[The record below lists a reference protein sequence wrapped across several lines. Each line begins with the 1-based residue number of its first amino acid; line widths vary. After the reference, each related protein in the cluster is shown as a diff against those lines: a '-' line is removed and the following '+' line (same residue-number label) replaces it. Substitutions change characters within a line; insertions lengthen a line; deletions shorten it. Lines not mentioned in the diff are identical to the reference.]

1 MSAPIDCSSR
11 SRRRHITDRSTTE
24 AAVQQSSAIFR
35 KVSLDRLASPE
46 QLDQLMRVTDPRGWI
61 ALAAAALVLATAL
74 TWGIAGRI
82 PESVS
87 GTGMLVRSGGIFQV
101 TPTAGGR
108 VVDVA
113 IGVGEEVAEGQV
125 VARVA
130 QPDLSDH
137 LQAAKA
143 NLANLRAEHT
153 TLAQF
158 SSHDAALQLTY
169 LVQQQASL
177 DQSIAASKQSLAWLQ
192 ERITSQEQLVQQGLL
207 TRSTLVATR
216 QQYDQTREKIADATG
231 QLTQLAARRLGV
243 RNDHDDKVRE
253 SAAQV
258 DAQAVLVAD
267 LERQLR
273 SGTEVVAPYGGRIL
287 EIMTDRGNL
296 VAPGE
301 PIMSID
307 LGGRAVK
314 ELEAVI
320 FIPSVQGKRI
330 LPGMP
335 IQIAPSTVKQE
346 EFGLMVGKV
355 TYVSDFPATAK
366 GMQRVLKNDKLAAAL
381 SGNDAPYELH
391 ADLVLDPST
400 MSKYKWTSSK
410 GPPLRIQ
417 SGTLASA
424 NIEVAARR
432 P

>member
-1 MSAPIDCSSR
+1 MS
-11 SRRRHITDRSTTE
+11 
-24 AAVQQSSAIFR
+24 QSSAIFR

-46 QLDQLMRVTDPRGWI
+46 QLDQLMRVTDPRGWV
-61 ALAAAALVLATAL
+61 ALAAAGLVLVTAL

-87 GTGMLVRSGGIFQV
+87 GTGMLVKSGGIFQV

-113 IGVGEEVAEGQV
+113 VGVGEEVAEGQV

-130 QPDLSDH
+130 QPDLSDRV
-137 LQAAKA
+137 QAAKA
-143 NLANLRAEHT
+143 NLANLRDEH
-153 TLAQF
+153 AKFVQF
-158 SSHDAALQLTY
+158 STHDVALQQTY
-169 LVQQQASL
+169 LDQQRASL
-177 DQSIAASKQSLAWLQ
+177 EQSMAASKQSLTWLQ
-192 ERITSQEQLVQQGLL
+192 ERIASQEQLVEQGLL
-207 TRSTLVATR
+207 TRSTLLATR
-216 QQYDQTREKIADATG
+216 QQFDQAREKIADATG
-231 QLTQLAARRLGV
+231 QLTQLEARRLSLQ
-243 RNDHDDKVRE
+243 NDHDDKVRQ
-253 SAAQV
+253 SAAQIE
-258 DAQAVLVAD
+258 AQASQIAD

-301 PIMSID
+301 PIMSIN

-320 FIPSVQGKRI
+320 FIPSIQGKRI
-330 LPGMP
+330 RPGMS

-346 EFGLMVGKV
+346 EFGLMLGKV

-366 GMQRVLKNDKLAAAL
+366 GMQRVLKNEKLAAAL
-381 SGNDAPYELH
+381 SGSDAPYELH
-391 ADLVLDPST
+391 ADLVIDPAT
-400 MSKYKWTSSK
+400 ASKYNWTSSK

-417 SGTLASA
+417 SGTLATG
-424 NIEVAARR
+424 NVEVAARR
-432 P
+432 PIEMIIPLLRKYTGI